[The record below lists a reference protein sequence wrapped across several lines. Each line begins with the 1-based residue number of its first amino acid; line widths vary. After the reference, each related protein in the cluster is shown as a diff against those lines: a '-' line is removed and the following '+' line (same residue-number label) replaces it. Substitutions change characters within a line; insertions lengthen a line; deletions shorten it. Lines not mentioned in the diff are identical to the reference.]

1 MPVDCPLIFRRKH
14 HGIEIKL
21 NKESEE
27 VLLKKFKVTLT
38 GHYQKTISVYA
49 ETPEQVKEKTET
61 ILFDTDLIDF
71 SDEDFIGGEAAI
83 TVDREDDLEE
93 SVEWSYVKKKY
104 KLNMPFLGWLTLPK
118 LLLFPLTLHNTPP
131 HIDQAKDI
139 HNDCGSALYYKMFRY
154 IQIPTYMHAGS

>member
-1 MPVDCPLIFRRKH
+1 MHVDCPLIFSREH
-14 HGIEIKL
+14 HSIQIKL

-27 VLLKKFKVTLT
+27 NSLKKFKVTLT

-83 TVDREDDLEE
+83 TVDREDGLEE
-93 SVEWSYVKKKY
+93 SVEEETDEDDCCSVRAARTSVPFAENVCTRTSAKSDVLPSTEFGYPEIFW
-104 KLNMPFLGWLTLPK
+104 MPNSLVRGQ
-118 LLLFPLTLHNTPP
+118 PL
-131 HIDQAKDI
+131 
-139 HNDCGSALYYKMFRY
+139 
-154 IQIPTYMHAGS
+154 IPRQRKGV

>member
-1 MPVDCPLIFRRKH
+1 MKGGMPVDCPLIFVKKH

-27 VLLKKFKVTLT
+27 NSLKKFKVTLT

-71 SDEDFIGGEAAI
+71 SDEDFIGGEAVV
-83 TVDREDDLEE
+83 TVNREDGLEE
-93 SVEWSYVKKKY
+93 SVEEE
-104 KLNMPFLGWLTLPK
+104 T
-118 LLLFPLTLHNTPP
+118 
-131 HIDQAKDI
+131 DED
-139 HNDCGSALYYKMFRY
+139 DCYSGYPYFCSVCGECVYEDECEE
-154 IQIPTYMHAGS
+154 

>member
-27 VLLKKFKVTLT
+27 NSLKKFKVTLT

-71 SDEDFIGGEAAI
+71 SDRKPYQPACRKSQCPGI
-83 TVDREDDLEE
+83 
-93 SVEWSYVKKKY
+93 
-104 KLNMPFLGWLTLPK
+104 
-118 LLLFPLTLHNTPP
+118 
-131 HIDQAKDI
+131 
-139 HNDCGSALYYKMFRY
+139 CGCPYAF
-154 IQIPTYMHAGS
+154 TGSKEVA